1 MRRISIHRMNRKR
14 IATPRITLLVWFI
27 ILTLIIGCV
36 PGLATPTPIP
46 TLDSNTINLLIAQTA
61 DIAST
66 QTMVAMPT
74 FTSTTTVTST
84 PRNTFTPEPTFTP
97 VPTILIPS
105 STPVIGLQYY
115 RLKHDEQLAIYN
127 YKSRTNDDT
136 LDGIRAQT
144 PEIVPLFLLP
154 KLTSGSGRTTV
165 DGPWETY
172 IDALNNNDQAKLRYL
187 KSDITAL
194 FNHAGFPQMESLTMG
209 GNVITLAEIQG
220 EWARVN
226 TLDYGSPPNAEDVNY
241 FTRPDLVHKFVVVG
255 WRRSTKTTILLNPPK
270 GDIYYPL
277 VSRRP
282 VWVQRSMLEPFPTLP
297 MEVTA
302 NTDLYI
308 QPAPGPTVEQTRFQL
323 SAGQSAMVIEYYP
336 TGSNVWGRVRGGW
349 IPLLLYP
356 RYLTSWT
363 METISP
369 PP

>member
-1 MRRISIHRMNRKR
+1 MNRRR
-14 IATPRITLLVWFI
+14 IATPRISLLLWFI
-27 ILTLIIGCV
+27 ALTLILGCA
-36 PGLATPTPIP
+36 PGLATPAPIP
-46 TLDSNTINLLIAQTA
+46 TLDSNAVNILIAQTA
-61 DIAST
+61 NAASE

-74 FTSTTTVTST
+74 FTTTATVTST

-97 VPTILIPS
+97 VPAIIIPS
-105 STPVIGLQYY
+105 STPVIRLQYY

-154 KLTSGSGRTTV
+154 KLTSGSGRTPV

-172 IDALNNNDQAKLRYL
+172 IDTLNNNDRAKLNYL

-209 GNVITLAEIQG
+209 GNIITLDEIQG
-220 EWARVN
+220 EWGRVH

-241 FTRPDLVHKFVVVG
+241 FTSPDLVHKFVVVG
-255 WRRSTKTTILLNPPK
+255 WRRSTKTTILVNPPK

-277 VSRRP
+277 VSRRS
-282 VWVQRSMLEPFPTLP
+282 VWVQMSMVEPFPILP
-297 MEVTA
+297 MDVTA

-308 QPAPGPTVEQTRFQL
+308 QPTPGPTVEQTRFKL
-323 SAGQSAMVIEYYP
+323 SAGQSATVIEYYL
-336 TGSNVWGRVRGGW
+336 TGSNVWGRVQNGGW

-363 METISP
+363 METIP
-369 PP
+369 PPP

>member
-1 MRRISIHRMNRKR
+1 M
-14 IATPRITLLVWFI
+14 TLLVWFI
-27 ILTLIIGCV
+27 VLTLIIGCV
-36 PGLATPTPIP
+36 PGLATPAPIS
-46 TLDSNTINLLIAQTA
+46 TLDSNAVNILMAQTA
-61 DIAST
+61 NVAST
-66 QTMVAMPT
+66 QTMAAMPT
-74 FTSTTTVTST
+74 STLTATATSTA
-84 PRNTFTPEPTFTP
+84 RNTFTPEPTFTP
-97 VPTILIPS
+97 VPSIIIPS
-105 STPVIGLQYY
+105 STPVIRLQYY

-127 YKSRTNDDT
+127 YQSRTFGDT
-136 LDGIRAQT
+136 IHGIRDQA

-154 KLTSGSGRTTV
+154 KETSGSGRTTV
-165 DGPWETY
+165 DGPWEIY
-172 IDALNNNDQAKLRYL
+172 IDALNNNDQAKLRYF
-187 KSDITAL
+187 KSSTAAL

-209 GNVITLAEIQG
+209 GNIITLDEIQG
-220 EWARVN
+220 EWGRVH
-226 TLDYGSPPNAEDVNY
+226 TLDYSSPPNAEDVSY

-255 WRRSTKTTILLNPPK
+255 WRRSTNATILLNPPK

-282 VWVQRSMLEPFPTLP
+282 VWVQRSRLEPFPILP
-297 MEVTA
+297 MDVTA

-308 QPAPGPTVEQTRFQL
+308 QPTPGPTIEQTRFQI
-323 SAGQSAMVIEYYP
+323 SAGESATVIEYYP